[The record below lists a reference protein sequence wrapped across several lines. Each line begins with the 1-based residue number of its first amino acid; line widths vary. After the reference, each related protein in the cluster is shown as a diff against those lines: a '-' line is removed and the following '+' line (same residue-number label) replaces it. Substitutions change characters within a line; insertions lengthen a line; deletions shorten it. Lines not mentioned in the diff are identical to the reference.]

1 MKISI
6 PMIFLYRQTDMKQT
20 KINIYHLS
28 GLYVNLTYVYIRNL
42 VNISF
47 WLCIKVIYLYN
58 RNSKNSTF
66 KNKPID
72 LAVFSL
78 LQLLIVNTV
87 LLLVGYQKDRYLL
100 LTESAIFQTKNFVFS
115 CFLNIDSR
123 RAEYNLCSN

>member
-1 MKISI
+1 MR
-6 PMIFLYRQTDMKQT
+6 FLYRQTDMKQT
-20 KINIYHLS
+20 KTDIYYLD
-28 GLYVNLTYVYIRNL
+28 GLYVYLTYVYIRNL

-72 LAVFSL
+72 LAVFRL
-78 LQLLIVNTV
+78 LQLLIVNTA

-100 LTESAIFQTKNFVFS
+100 LTESAIFQTENFVFS